1 MNCFYNTHKNKNKT
15 IYQQF
20 SLLSSKGH
28 FRTSSDKISFITE
41 KLIFSGLEDVTT
53 IDRKWNEYN
62 NNNECYN
69 IETYLDFIISVVKMH
84 NNNDDSFDGVIT
96 ISEI

>member
-28 FRTSSDKISFITE
+28 FRTSRDKISFITE

-62 NNNECYN
+62 NN
-69 IETYLDFIISVVKMH
+69 
-84 NNNDDSFDGVIT
+84 DDSFDGVIT